1 MFDYERVFYCPSF
14 VLMGLLLA
22 RMLPL
27 GTPPPHPPGFLKC
40 FLLLL
45 FVVPV
50 HAERLDG
57 AVEETKDGEE
67 DEEDDQ

>member
-1 MFDYERVFYCPSF
+1 
-14 VLMGLLLA
+14 MGLLLA

-27 GTPPPHPPGFLKC
+27 GTPPPPPPGFLC

-67 DEEDDQ
+67 DEVDDQ